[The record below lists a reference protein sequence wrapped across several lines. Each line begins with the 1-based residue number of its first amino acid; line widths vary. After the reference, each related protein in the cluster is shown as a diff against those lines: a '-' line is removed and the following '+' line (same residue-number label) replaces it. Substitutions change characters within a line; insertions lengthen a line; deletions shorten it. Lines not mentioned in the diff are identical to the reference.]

1 MIFVQIAMDY
11 YGLILLKL
19 RPIVKIED
27 TEMAFPSNDVKLSNS
42 VIKIDRLMLAVYLII
57 FGIFNVFYFI
67 IYFPW
72 YKQNILREC
81 SQILT
86 LKPIDF
92 EVKCIPL
99 KKQIP
104 SL

>member
-1 MIFVQIAMDY
+1 MVFVQIAMDY

-27 TEMAFPSNDVKLSNS
+27 TEMAFPCNDVNFSNS

-67 IYFPW
+67 IYFP
-72 YKQNILREC
+72 
-81 SQILT
+81 
-86 LKPIDF
+86 
-92 EVKCIPL
+92 
-99 KKQIP
+99 
-104 SL
+104 

>member
-1 MIFVQIAMDY
+1 MDY

-27 TEMAFPSNDVKLSNS
+27 TEMALPSNDVKLSNS

-67 IYFPW
+67 IYFP
-72 YKQNILREC
+72 
-81 SQILT
+81 
-86 LKPIDF
+86 
-92 EVKCIPL
+92 
-99 KKQIP
+99 
-104 SL
+104 

>member
-27 TEMAFPSNDVKLSNS
+27 TEMAAFPSNDVKLSNS

-57 FGIFNVFYFI
+57 FVIFNVFYFI
-67 IYFPW
+67 IYFP
-72 YKQNILREC
+72 
-81 SQILT
+81 
-86 LKPIDF
+86 
-92 EVKCIPL
+92 
-99 KKQIP
+99 
-104 SL
+104 

>member
-1 MIFVQIAMDY
+1 MVFVQIAMDY
-11 YGLILLKL
+11 YGIILLKL

-67 IYFPW
+67 IYFP
-72 YKQNILREC
+72 
-81 SQILT
+81 
-86 LKPIDF
+86 
-92 EVKCIPL
+92 
-99 KKQIP
+99 
-104 SL
+104 